1 MREIYLDNSATTKP
15 LKQVADSMQ
24 ETLLS
29 SYGNPSS
36 LHTRGFESEKLLKD
50 SRRIIANSLGKK
62 ENTITFNSGGTEGDN
77 NVLQSVA
84 RDRRRAGKTIIT
96 TAVEHPAILET
107 CKFLESEGFNIV
119 SISVDEYCNP
129 NLDELKSNLS
139 DEVILISAMTVN
151 NEVGTIFPINEI
163 NEIKGN
169 ALFHT
174 DAVQAYG
181 KMDLSG
187 FQGDFLTASGH
198 KIHGP
203 KGIGF
208 LYRKDGTR
216 LSPLIFGGNQESG
229 YRSGTENMPGI
240 VGMAKAAEIM
250 LSNINENYD
259 RVKSLWQRLKQGILE
274 IGDVARIKIAPKN
287 FGRVAAQTARNI
299 VIQKIRDAQRDSV
312 YGEYVDRENEMITG
326 TIQRED
332 KFNVYVNLDKI
343 EGVVPVKEQV
353 AGEKYIANERMK
365 FLIKDVRSSSKE
377 PQIILSRA
385 SENLVTRLFE
395 LEVPEITD
403 GIIEIY
409 SIAREAGSRTKI
421 AVFSNDDG
429 IDAVGACIGYKGIRV
444 NSIVEE
450 LQNEKIDIINYD
462 KDIKK
467 FISNALS
474 PADIVEVLVNEN
486 KKQSLVVVN
495 EYQLSLAIGKEG
507 QNARLAARL
516 TGWKIDI
523 KSKEDFDKMSKDEID
538 QLLGLVENSDS
549 KDKEEILSEDEFKVA
564 NTDES
569 ILDNEEVNEDHD
581 LEELE

>member
-1 MREIYLDNSATTKP
+1 MNEDFMLA
-15 LKQVADSMQ
+15 
-24 ETLLS
+24 
-29 SYGNPSS
+29 
-36 LHTRGFESEKLLKD
+36 
-50 SRRIIANSLGKK
+50 
-62 ENTITFNSGGTEGDN
+62 
-77 NVLQSVA
+77 
-84 RDRRRAGKTIIT
+84 
-96 TAVEHPAILET
+96 
-107 CKFLESEGFNIV
+107 
-119 SISVDEYCNP
+119 
-129 NLDELKSNLS
+129 LDELEKEKNIDKEIILDALEKALVKSYQKNY
-139 DEVILISAMTVN
+139 DNAENVDVVIDKETGNIEVFALKDVVEN
-151 NEVGTIFPINEI
+151 VDNRVNEI
-163 NEIKGN
+163 SLKDAKEIDKN
-169 ALFHT
+169 
-174 DAVQAYG
+174 
-181 KMDLSG
+181 
-187 FQGDFLTASGH
+187 
-198 KIHGP
+198 
-203 KGIGF
+203 
-208 LYRKDGTR
+208 
-216 LSPLIFGGNQESG
+216 
-229 YRSGTENMPGI
+229 
-240 VGMAKAAEIM
+240 
-250 LSNINENYD
+250 
-259 RVKSLWQRLKQGILE
+259 LE

-523 KSKEDFDKMSKDEID
+523 KSKEDFDKMNKDEID
-538 QLLGLVENSDS
+538 QLLGLVENPDS
-549 KDKEEILSEDEFKVA
+549 KDKEEILSEEDEFILE
-564 NTDES
+564 NNDENS
-569 ILDNEEVNEDHD
+569 LDNEEENEDLD

>member
-1 MREIYLDNSATTKP
+1 MNEDFMLA
-15 LKQVADSMQ
+15 
-24 ETLLS
+24 
-29 SYGNPSS
+29 
-36 LHTRGFESEKLLKD
+36 
-50 SRRIIANSLGKK
+50 
-62 ENTITFNSGGTEGDN
+62 
-77 NVLQSVA
+77 
-84 RDRRRAGKTIIT
+84 
-96 TAVEHPAILET
+96 
-107 CKFLESEGFNIV
+107 
-119 SISVDEYCNP
+119 
-129 NLDELKSNLS
+129 LDELEKEKNIDKEIILDALEKALVKSYQKNY
-139 DEVILISAMTVN
+139 DNAENVDVVIDKETGNIEVFALKDVVEN
-151 NEVGTIFPINEI
+151 VDNRVNEI
-163 NEIKGN
+163 SLKDAKEIDKN
-169 ALFHT
+169 
-174 DAVQAYG
+174 
-181 KMDLSG
+181 
-187 FQGDFLTASGH
+187 
-198 KIHGP
+198 
-203 KGIGF
+203 
-208 LYRKDGTR
+208 
-216 LSPLIFGGNQESG
+216 
-229 YRSGTENMPGI
+229 
-240 VGMAKAAEIM
+240 
-250 LSNINENYD
+250 
-259 RVKSLWQRLKQGILE
+259 LE

-523 KSKEDFDKMSKDEID
+523 KSKEDFDKMNKDEID

-549 KDKEEILSEDEFKVA
+549 KDKEEILSEEDEFILE
-564 NTDES
+564 NNDENS
-569 ILDNEEVNEDHD
+569 LGNEEENEDLD

>member
-1 MREIYLDNSATTKP
+1 MNEDFMLA
-15 LKQVADSMQ
+15 
-24 ETLLS
+24 
-29 SYGNPSS
+29 
-36 LHTRGFESEKLLKD
+36 
-50 SRRIIANSLGKK
+50 
-62 ENTITFNSGGTEGDN
+62 
-77 NVLQSVA
+77 
-84 RDRRRAGKTIIT
+84 
-96 TAVEHPAILET
+96 
-107 CKFLESEGFNIV
+107 
-119 SISVDEYCNP
+119 
-129 NLDELKSNLS
+129 LDELEKEKNIDKEIILDALEKALVKSYQKNY
-139 DEVILISAMTVN
+139 DNAENVDVVIDKETGNIEVFALKDVVEN
-151 NEVGTIFPINEI
+151 VDNRVNEI
-163 NEIKGN
+163 SLKDAKEIDKN
-169 ALFHT
+169 
-174 DAVQAYG
+174 
-181 KMDLSG
+181 
-187 FQGDFLTASGH
+187 
-198 KIHGP
+198 
-203 KGIGF
+203 
-208 LYRKDGTR
+208 
-216 LSPLIFGGNQESG
+216 
-229 YRSGTENMPGI
+229 
-240 VGMAKAAEIM
+240 
-250 LSNINENYD
+250 
-259 RVKSLWQRLKQGILE
+259 LE